1 MSSTSSSECDCGLR
15 DYYEYNANVRN
26 VQGPPCYPTLRHP
39 LIYCTQVQ
47 QPVYRK
53 QRSREMRKGN
63 PNFFVKAFRWYTQ
76 EHRPPHEDYSKDH
89 DLTSFAKW
97 LDDKYNQFLLDSQM
111 EDVNDVKMKQTFV
124 INADKLTNG
133 SACRPCK
140 TKIFARVKSP
150 WRKRRHP
157 ISSKED
163 GDMLRK
169 SHDSLKYIL
178 APKDVIRQTS
188 CCQQSVTTVVS
199 ETEIQTKIVLKSQS
213 LTSVRVRGSEHKPND
228 VISVQEGNK
237 IGSESGDAGD
247 KEIKRIDYVSNVYEA
262 AIEDAFCQCPEEC
275 AVKRSTETQDNT
287 STVAKCVNCSLHKN
301 STVST
306 IDKNQVNTSEVH
318 RDEHKK
324 KRGKKPKKCELEPQN
339 PYINDVSCQ
348 CSEIITRMDAE
359 SQYSDRK
366 LWTECICT
374 GAYHKHESLMKVPT
388 LQRATRCDMSLSP
401 YCISQKCQDKQCL
414 SNKPV
419 FPISNNL
426 NTSKVTSYN
435 AYSINNTVQT
445 SDHSICFENQE
456 YPLFMKIFCADKLS
470 EDFIYR

>member
-306 IDKNQVNTSEVH
+306 IDKNQVNTSE
-318 RDEHKK
+318 
-324 KRGKKPKKCELEPQN
+324 
-339 PYINDVSCQ
+339 
-348 CSEIITRMDAE
+348 
-359 SQYSDRK
+359 
-366 LWTECICT
+366 
-374 GAYHKHESLMKVPT
+374 
-388 LQRATRCDMSLSP
+388 DMSLSP